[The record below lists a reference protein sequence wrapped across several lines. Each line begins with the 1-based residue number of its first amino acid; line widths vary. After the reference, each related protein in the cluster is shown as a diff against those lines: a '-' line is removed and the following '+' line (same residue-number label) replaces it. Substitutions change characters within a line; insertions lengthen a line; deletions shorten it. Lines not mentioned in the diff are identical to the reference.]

1 MVQSGYALQVFLLD
15 SDLPENSDW
24 DRTLTHY
31 LYGRDAYYRLYQEAI
46 FGIGGVYVLRAFGFR
61 QVQRF
66 NMNEGHSSLLV
77 LELLDERLANHKRR
91 SIDSED
97 IEAVRPQSIFA
108 SHTPV
113 PAGRDQFH
121 MDLAERVLGRWQDII
136 EDPEVSVN
144 QTVSRTLQRKVGL
157 YDTDLLP
164 LVTKLSF

>member
-1 MVQSGYALQVFLLD
+1 M
-15 SDLPENSDW
+15 
-24 DRTLTHY
+24 
-31 LYGRDAYYRLYQEAI
+31 
-46 FGIGGVYVLRAFGFR
+46 LRAFGFR

-113 PAGRDQFH
+113 PAGHDQFP

-136 EDPEVSVN
+136 EDPEVAVN